1 MRRALLTVSA
11 LVTVAGPASAQR
23 ILPDL
28 PTLGSSWTDIGYPKA
43 YWTPTNGLSFGIYYS
58 QVRPPGYDDWD
69 APPPYRANISLDAE
83 ISTSGTY
90 HVGLDFKFP
99 NFFPGW
105 RFDLRLWTLRNAR
118 QNYFGIGNSTIYE
131 SDKVTDDQPHYYR
144 MDRRRLFIRGTAQR
158 HIIGGLRALAGFHI
172 ERWKLDTLSGT
183 TLLGDQ
189 VQAGIAPLVGAPIW
203 QPSLRL
209 GLVLDTRNDEVTPHR
224 GMLIEALFDVADS
237 NVVGD
242 VSFNRFTVSAAAYHS
257 LLEEKLVLGA
267 RIVGQSINGSPPAGT
282 YFTIEA
288 SERAFGG
295 LGGSLS
301 HRALYTDRFLA
312 QDKLFGNFDARY
324 MISGAPQIGT
334 VSLLGFVDVGRV
346 FQPPDDEFTLK
357 GLHVGGGLGPILTI
371 GRNGIIGMTFAWGP
385 DKLIVQTH
393 TRWSF

>member
-1 MRRALLTVSA
+1 M
-11 LVTVAGPASAQR
+11 
-23 ILPDL
+23 
-28 PTLGSSWTDIGYPKA
+28 
-43 YWTPTNGLSFGIYYS
+43 
-58 QVRPPGYDDWD
+58 
-69 APPPYRANISLDAE
+69 
-83 ISTSGTY
+83 
-90 HVGLDFKFP
+90 
-99 NFFPGW
+99 
-105 RFDLRLWTLRNAR
+105 
-118 QNYFGIGNSTIYE
+118 
-131 SDKVTDDQPHYYR
+131 
-144 MDRRRLFIRGTAQR
+144 
-158 HIIGGLRALAGFHI
+158 AGFHI

-357 GLHVGGGLGPILTI
+357 GLHVGAGLGPILTI

-393 TRWSF
+393 SSWMF